1 MVISKLKAG
10 DTVWSITR
18 HKLGST
24 NIPTVSVHPVQIVEV
39 NETSVVASWN
49 HNKPKRFG
57 LNSIKGWKK
66 EKPVLVKGV
75 FGSQR
80 LATKAEI
87 AELKKQE
94 K

>member
-10 DTVWSITR
+10 DTVWSISRT
-18 HKLGST
+18 KMGNT
-24 NIPTVSVHPVQIVEV
+24 NIPTVSVHPIQIIEV

-49 HNKPKRFG
+49 HNAPKRFD
-57 LNSIKGWKK
+57 LNTIKGWKK
-66 EKPVLVKGV
+66 EKPVLIKQL

-87 AELKKQE
+87 AELKSKG
-94 K
+94 

>member
-1 MVISKLKAG
+1 MVISKLKVG

-24 NIPTVSVHPVQIVEV
+24 NIPTVSVHPVLIVEV
-39 NETSVVASWN
+39 NETSVI
-49 HNKPKRFG
+49 HNKPKPFG

-66 EKPVLVKGV
+66 EKPVLIKGL

-80 LATKAEI
+80 LATRAEV
-87 AELKKQE
+87 AALQTQ
-94 K
+94 

>member
-1 MVISKLKAG
+1 MVISKLKVG

-24 NIPTVSVHPVQIVEV
+24 NIPTVSVHPVHIVEV

-49 HNKPKRFG
+49 HNKPKHFG
-57 LNSIKGWKK
+57 LNAIKGWKK
-66 EKPVLVKGV
+66 EKPVLIKGI

-80 LATKAEI
+80 LATKEEI
-87 AELKKQE
+87 AEMKKDA
-94 K
+94 

>member
-1 MVISKLKAG
+1 MVISKLKVG

-49 HNKPKRFG
+49 HNKPKQFG

-66 EKPVLVKGV
+66 EKPVLIKGL

-80 LATKAEI
+80 LATKAEV
-87 AELKKQE
+87 AELKKP
-94 K
+94 